1 MKADLTRNTF
11 DPLKHYA
18 RVLMQQGRVQL
29 DSDWNEQSAILV
41 YHQRALAADLI
52 GQAGGS
58 GSGFAIKL
66 LPINGDFGIELGHYY
81 VDGVVCEADSE
92 AIEIAINGSPAG
104 GSIDIVVDQWTLN
117 GQPFANN
124 QLVEVFDDVPLG
136 SPAFQ
141 PTIVRITAASQPNK
155 KLTLNGVPAKFDHNA
170 LNPCL
175 RAVITY
181 LTQPDYPA
189 PDKIQLA
196 SEATWLVYLDAWE
209 RHLTYIEDGSIREVA
224 LGGPDT
230 ASRGKLVWQ
239 VKVIQGQPT
248 KGTATGTGNLPAGKG
263 PWDGFTPTDSTA
275 LTSLLG
281 RDRGRLKAM
290 AKQSSASTNPCII
303 APDASYQGPENQLYR
318 VEIHSPGI
326 AAKSGGGTTDSTD
339 SVNAAGIATF
349 KWSRENG
356 SVTYPIVGAIG
367 SGGGVTTIT
376 LASLGRDD
384 RYGLAEGDWVEIQD
398 DDYMLMAR
406 AGNLLKVQSIDR
418 GNLQVTLTGTADP
431 GVGTDPAK
439 HPMLRRWEQKQGD
452 PAEGGLTLA
461 ANGTALIEEHNDTM
475 WLTLEDGVQIQF
487 QPAPSPRDNLYRT
500 GDYWLI
506 PARTATANVEWPSET
521 VTDAQGNTTT
531 TPLARPP
538 LGIQHHY
545 APLGMVTVASGGKV
559 STTGSAGREG
569 FKTMTGS

>member
-18 RVLMQQGRVQL
+18 RVLMQQGRVHL
-29 DSDWNEQSAILV
+29 DSDWNEQSAILL
-41 YHQRALAADLI
+41 HHLRTLAADLI

-58 GSGFAIKL
+58 GNGFAITELKA
-66 LPINGDFGIELGHYY
+66 PPASGDFGIGLGNFY
-81 VDGVVCEADSE
+81 VDGVLCEADSE
-92 AIEIAINGSPAG
+92 SLEM
-104 GSIDIVVDQWTLN
+104 SITGTGEVQVDQWTLN
-117 GQPFANN
+117 GRPFANN
-124 QLVEVFDDVPLG
+124 QLVEVFDNVPIG
-136 SPAFQ
+136 QPAFP
-141 PTIVRITAASQPNK
+141 PTIVQITAANQATR
-155 KLTLNGVPAKFDHNA
+155 KLTLNGVPDEFDNEA
-170 LNPCL
+170 SNPSL

-181 LTQPDYPA
+181 LTQPDYPV
-189 PDKIQLA
+189 PDKIQLTTKT
-196 SEATWLVYLDAWE
+196 TWLVYLDAWE
-209 RHLTYIEDGSIREVA
+209 RHLTYIEDDSIREVA

-230 ASRGKLVWQ
+230 ASRSKLVWQ
-239 VKVIQGQPT
+239 VKVIQGTPSD
-248 KGTATGTGNLPAGKG
+248 PAIVR
-263 PWDGFTPTDSTA
+263 T
-275 LTSLLG
+275 LLN

-318 VEIHSPGI
+318 VEIHSPGV
-326 AAKSGGGTTDSTD
+326 AGAGNTTDNTA
-339 SVNAAGIATF
+339 NAAGIATF

-356 SVTYPIVGAIG
+356 SVVYPIVGAIG
-367 SGGGVTTIT
+367 SGSGVTTIT

-384 RYGLAEGDWVEIQD
+384 RYGLSEGDWVEIQD
-398 DDYMLMAR
+398 DDYMLMGR

-418 GNLQVTLTGTADP
+418 GNMQVTLVGAADK

-439 HPMLRRWEQKQGD
+439 HPLLRRWEQKQGD

-461 ANGTALIEEHNDTM
+461 ANGTALIEENDESM

-487 QPAPSPRDNLYRT
+487 QPAPAPRRHQYRT

-521 VTDAQGNTTT
+521 VSDGQGNTTT

-538 LGIQHHY
+538 LGIRHHY
-545 APLGMVTVASGGKV
+545 APLGAVTVANGNVTVANKRA
-559 STTGSAGREG
+559 T
-569 FKTMTGS
+569 FKAQAAK

>member
-29 DSDWNEQSAILV
+29 DSDWNEQSAILL
-41 YHQRALAADLI
+41 HHLRALAADLI

-58 GSGFAIKL
+58 GSGLAITDPKL
-66 LPINGDFGIELGHYY
+66 LPVSGDFGIGLGHFY
-81 VDGVVCEADSE
+81 VDGVLCEADSE
-92 AIEIAINGSPAG
+92 AIEIVINGSPVG
-104 GSIDIVVDQWTLN
+104 GSIDVVVDQWTLN
-117 GQPFANN
+117 GRPFTN
-124 QLVEVFDDVPLG
+124 QLVEVFDDVPIG
-136 SPAFQ
+136 QPAFQ
-141 PTIVRITAASQPNK
+141 PTIVQITAANQATH
-155 KLTLNGVPAKFDHNA
+155 KLTLNGVPAKFDNNA
-170 LNPCL
+170 PNPSL

-189 PDKIQLA
+189 PDKIQLT
-196 SEATWLVYLDAWE
+196 SDATWLVYLDAWE
-209 RHLTYIEDGSIREVA
+209 RHLTYIEDDSIREVA

-230 ASRGKLVWQ
+230 ASRSKLVWQ
-239 VKVIQGQPT
+239 VKVIQGK
-248 KGTATGTGNLPAGKG
+248 KGTDNTGTGNLPASKG
-263 PWDGFTPTDSTA
+263 PWDGFTPADPA
-275 LTSLLG
+275 IVGILVG

-318 VEIHSPGI
+318 VEIHSPGV
-326 AAKSGGGTTDSTD
+326 AGKPGAGSTTDNIA
-339 SVNAAGIATF
+339 NAAGIATF

-356 SVTYPIVGAIG
+356 SVTYPIVGSIG
-367 SGGGVTTIT
+367 SGSGVTTIT

-384 RYGLAEGDWVEIQD
+384 RYGLNEGDWVEIQD
-398 DDYMLMAR
+398 DDYMLMFR

-418 GNLQVTLTGTADP
+418 SNMQVTLAGTADP
-431 GVGTDPAK
+431 VVGTDPTK
-439 HPMLRRWEQKQGD
+439 HPLLRRWEQKQGD

-461 ANGTALIEEHNDTM
+461 PNGTALIEEHNDTM

-487 QPAPSPRDNLYRT
+487 QPADAPRTNQYHT

-506 PARTATANVEWPSET
+506 PARTATGNVEWPSET

-531 TPLARPP
+531 TPLAQPP
-538 LGIQHHY
+538 LGIRHHY
-545 APLGMVTVASGGKV
+545 APLGVVTVASGGKV
-559 STTGSAGREG
+559 SLVNNDSRDRFKLLTGS
-569 FKTMTGS
+569 

>member
-29 DSDWNEQSAILV
+29 DSDWNEQSAILI
-41 YHQRALAADLI
+41 HHLRALAADLI

-58 GSGFAIKL
+58 GVGFAITDPKA
-66 LPINGDFGIELGHYY
+66 LPVSGDFGIGLGDFY
-81 VDGVVCEADSE
+81 VDGVLCEADSE
-92 AIEIAINGSPAG
+92 SLEIAIGANG
-104 GSIDIVVDQWTLN
+104 DVVVDRWTLN
-117 GQPFANN
+117 GRPFAVN
-124 QLVEVFDDVPLG
+124 QLVEVFDDAPLG
-136 SPAFQ
+136 QPAFP
-141 PTIVRITAASQPNK
+141 PTVVQITAANQATR
-155 KLTLNGVPAKFDHNA
+155 TLSLKGVPPKFDGNA
-170 LNPCL
+170 PNPSL

-189 PDKIQLA
+189 PDKIQLT
-196 SEATWLVYLDAWE
+196 SDATWLVYLDAWE
-209 RHLTYIEDGSIREVA
+209 RHLTYIEDDSMREVA

-230 ASRGKLVWQ
+230 ATRSKLVWQ
-239 VKVIQGQPT
+239 VKVLQGT
-248 KGTATGTGNLPAGKG
+248 KGTSTTGTAGNAAGNKG
-263 PWDGFTPTDSTA
+263 PWDGFTPSDPAVVAT
-275 LTSLLG
+275 LVG

-290 AKQSSASTNPCII
+290 AKQSGASTNPCII
-303 APDASYQGPENQLYR
+303 APDASFQGPENQLYR
-318 VEIHSPGI
+318 VEIHTPGV
-326 AAKSGGGTTDSTD
+326 AAKPGAAGSTD
-339 SVNAAGIATF
+339 ANGNVNAAGIATF

-367 SGGGVTTIT
+367 SGSGVTTIT

-398 DDYMLMAR
+398 DDYMLMGR

-418 GNLQVTLTGTADP
+418 SNLQVTLAGTADP

-439 HPMLRRWEQKQGD
+439 HPLLRRWEQKQGD

-461 ANGTALIEEHNDTM
+461 ANGTALIEEHNDAM
-475 WLTLEDGVQIQF
+475 WLMLEDGVQIQF
-487 QPAPSPRDNLYRT
+487 QPAPAPRTHQYHT

-506 PARTATANVEWPSET
+506 PARTATGNVEWPSET

-531 TPLARPP
+531 TPLAEPP
-538 LGIQHHY
+538 LGIRHHY
-545 APLGMVTVASGGKV
+545 APLGVVTVASGGKV
-559 STTGSAGREG
+559 TLVNADSRDRFKVATAG
-569 FKTMTGS
+569 